1 MAWPTSGDMNIPN
14 VFIRFTP
21 NCAFIRNCGMKIAE
35 LSGIMSLHLTSRL
48 IKAKGGFTLVE
59 MMIVIAIIAIG
70 SAIAIP
76 AYNSTIKP
84 TADLNGAARQLYSDM
99 QLTRLRAVSENVYYG
114 LAFSGGPGYVVFRD
128 NNSDSQR
135 NAGDQDIKTVN
146 LAKDYPNVQYDS
158 AKGGGDGISFANEA
172 FSMTTRAL
180 ATNGGTV
187 FLVNRKGEGREI
199 VVNTMG
205 AVRIV
210 KY

>member
-1 MAWPTSGDMNIPN
+1 MMPKISIIIP
-14 VFIRFTP
+14 
-21 NCAFIRNCGMKIAE
+21 C
-35 LSGIMSLHLTSRL
+35 
-48 IKAKGGFTLVE
+48 
-59 MMIVIAIIAIG
+59 
-70 SAIAIP
+70 
-76 AYNSTIKP
+76 YNSAEFIKETI
-84 TADLNGAARQLYSDM
+84 
-99 QLTRLRAVSENVYYG
+99 
-114 LAFSGGPGYVVFRD
+114 
-128 NNSDSQR
+128 DSILGQ
-135 NAGDQDIKTVN
+135 
-146 LAKDYPNVQYDS
+146 DYPNVQYDS